1 MEGLKIGHLKLT
13 NRLVMAPMAG
23 ITNLPFR
30 LMAKKMGAG
39 LVSTEMVSAM
49 GLRLGQKG
57 TVNYLRSHEAEGPL
71 SVQIF
76 GSDAYSMASAAVV
89 AVERGASIVD
99 INMGCP
105 ARKVLKSGAGGAL
118 LCNPGKVK
126 EIVRAVRVVCP
137 VPLTVKMRAGWR
149 PGEPVA
155 SELARLVEDCG
166 ADAVTL
172 HPRYVTQSFSGNAD
186 WGLIEEV
193 KARVKV
199 PVIGNGDVYEPA
211 MASKMRERTG
221 CDGVMI
227 GRGAVGNP
235 WIFKQILEMERGRPI
250 HAPSLEERRTVIME
264 HFHLLCTFMEEGKA
278 ALLMRG
284 LLLRYTRGLPQS
296 NTFREGIGRVRNL
309 ETLVSGLDAYLSSLG
324 EAGA

>member
-1 MEGLKIGHLKLT
+1 MEELKIGHLKLT

-49 GLRLGQKG
+49 GLCLRQKG
-57 TVNYLRSHEAEGPL
+57 TLRYLRSHGAEGPL

-76 GSDAYSMASAAVV
+76 GSDAHSMASAAVI
-89 AVERGASIVD
+89 AVDHGASIVD

-105 ARKVLKSGAGGAL
+105 ARKVVKSGAGGAL
-118 LCNPGKVK
+118 LRNPGKVR
-126 EIVRAVRVVCP
+126 EIVRAVRDACP
-137 VPLTVKMRAGWR
+137 VPVTVKMRAGWS

-155 SELARLVEDCG
+155 LDLARLVEDCG
-166 ADAVTL
+166 ADAITL

-193 KARVKV
+193 KARVGV
-199 PVIGNGDVYEPA
+199 PVIGNGDVCEPA
-211 MASKMRERTG
+211 MALEMRERTG

-235 WIFKQILEMERGRPI
+235 WIFKHILEMERGRPI
-250 HAPSLEERRTVIME
+250 RPPSLEELRTVIME
-264 HFHLLCTFMEEGKA
+264 HFHLLCTFMGEGKA
-278 ALLMRG
+278 SLLMRG
-284 LLLRYTRGLPQS
+284 LLLRYTRGLPHS
-296 NTFREGIGRVRNL
+296 NAYREEISRVRNL
-309 ETLVSGLDAYLSSLG
+309 ETLVASLDAYIFSLG
-324 EAGA
+324 GVKP